1 MLFVWNGKN
10 SGATVKAQTLT
21 KGYALDEYLQ
31 QAKDS
36 GLNVLFS
43 GGVVKNKKLQR
54 GNIFMFEDIIDKRG
68 LKGQNKKPSKYKK
81 VGENPNEPGVE
92 QIIKAY
98 ETVYLLKWLYPEVAV
113 KQYQERVHITNQ
125 GKFPKFQQQFMKSK
139 AASST

>member
-10 SGATVKAQTLT
+10 TGATVKAQTLT

-54 GNIFMFEDIIDKRG
+54 GNIFMFEDIIDKKG
-68 LKGQNKKPSKYKK
+68 LKGQKSKQPSKYKR

-98 ETVYLLKWLYPEVAV
+98 ETVYLLKWLFPELAV
-113 KQYQERVHITNQ
+113 KQYQQSIVQNRKS
-125 GKFPKFQQQFMKSK
+125 KFPRFQDQFLK
-139 AASST
+139 